1 MMFDINKGK
10 QYINEAILQ
19 QRITN
24 QTLYRLNVI

>member
-1 MMFDINKGK
+1 MMFDINKGE
-10 QYINEAILQ
+10 QYINEAILL